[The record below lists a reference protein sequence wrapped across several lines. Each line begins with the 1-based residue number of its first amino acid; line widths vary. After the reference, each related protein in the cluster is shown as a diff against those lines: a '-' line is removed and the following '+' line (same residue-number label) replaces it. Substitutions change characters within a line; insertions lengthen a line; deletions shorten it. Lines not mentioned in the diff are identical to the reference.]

1 MSQPMYRAQIVEYPE
16 FETYWAFD
24 HRNHYGDSSEWR
36 RPVGWEASPDY
47 IERFMTDKF
56 FEPNTDKWFKSRS
69 SAASRAELLNSMG
82 YVAIVQ
88 RSAPVEWP
96 RDGEKSVDTSPDV
109 AGALRVV
116 RAAGFKVSY

>member
-1 MSQPMYRAQIVEYPE
+1 MSQPMYRAQIVERPE

-24 HRNHYGDSSEWR
+24 YRNHYGDSSEWH

-47 IERFMTDKF
+47 IERFLTDKF

-69 SAASRAELLNSMG
+69 SAASRVELLNSMG

-96 RDGEKSVDTSPDV
+96 WDGEKFVDTSPDV
-109 AGALRVV
+109 AAALRVV